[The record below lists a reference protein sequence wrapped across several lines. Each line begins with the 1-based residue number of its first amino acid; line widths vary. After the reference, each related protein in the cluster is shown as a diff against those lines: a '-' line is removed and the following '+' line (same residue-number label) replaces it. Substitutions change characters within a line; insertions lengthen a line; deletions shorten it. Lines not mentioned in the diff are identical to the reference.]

1 MKCGETVSSCV
12 QGRDCDFIPDWA
24 TAVGSLSSF
33 SWLVD
38 KSPRIWAPSDEPS
51 PAPQTDLTGTVFF
64 RLILRAGD
72 ANDRRLRR
80 WTLGQGDAELRLVSR
95 GALSFQR
102 PSHSGRAEREQK
114 DDAVTCDPGQILA
127 LFL

>member
-24 TAVGSLSSF
+24 TAVGSLSSLTNGRAANL
-33 SWLVD
+33 LVHFV
-38 KSPRIWAPSDEPS
+38 WAPSDEPS
-51 PAPQTDLTGTVFF
+51 PALFF
-64 RLILRAGD
+64 PLIMRARD
-72 ANDRRLRR
+72 ANDRR
-80 WTLGQGDAELRLVSR
+80 WALGWGDAELRLVSR

-102 PSHSGRAEREQK
+102 PSHSGRERTESRRG
-114 DDAVTCDPGQILA
+114 DPGQIVA

>member
-1 MKCGETVSSCV
+1 MKCGETVSSCI

-38 KSPRIWAPSDEPS
+38 KSPRSKPLLHFVWAPSDGPS
-51 PAPQTDLTGTVFF
+51 PALQTNSTGTVFC
-64 RLILRAGD
+64 RLILRARD

-80 WTLGQGDAELRLVSR
+80 WTLGRGNAELGSHGELCPFRDRLTAA
-95 GALSFQR
+95 GQR
-102 PSHSGRAEREQK
+102 EDRKSMQ
-114 DDAVTCDPGQILA
+114 
-127 LFL
+127 